1 MSAISVYP
9 ATETPS
15 SVCEVVAVDDDVDV
29 LVKSGFASFVATPT
43 LRHNGHEFRPEAS
56 H

>member
-1 MSAISVYP
+1 VSEISVYP

-15 SVCEVVAVDDDVDV
+15 SVCDVVAVDDVVDV
-29 LVKSGFASFVATPT
+29 LDKSGFASFVVTPT
-43 LRHNGHEFRPEAS
+43 PRHNGHEFRPEAS